1 MGVVHAGLAAV
12 LMVKGDYVA
21 AERSLRT
28 ALEKSPG
35 DAQLMNNLGA
45 ALEQQG
51 RLDEARYYY
60 DAALRSDP
68 DLYKVR
74 NNLKRVGG

>member
-1 MGVVHAGLAAV
+1 
-12 LMVKGDYVA
+12 
-21 AERSLRT
+21 
-28 ALEKSPG
+28 
-35 DAQLMNNLGA
+35 MNNLGA